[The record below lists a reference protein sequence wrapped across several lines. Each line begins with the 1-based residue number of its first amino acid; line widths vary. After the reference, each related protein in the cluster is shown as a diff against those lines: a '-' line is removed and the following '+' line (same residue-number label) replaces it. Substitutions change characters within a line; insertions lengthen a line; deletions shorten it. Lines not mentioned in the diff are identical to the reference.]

1 MAKKNNADVLWQEQ
15 RKYQAIIGCVLKS
28 AEKKSRSII
37 ICINYLVS
45 KYYTTLHLLF

>member
-15 RKYQAIIGCVLKS
+15 RNISSNYCVLKS